1 MHKSPGDL
9 PLGRGRDDRGVD
21 EPTGM
26 RRVDLVVED
35 EATMLTPVEG
45 TAEGGGSS

>member
-1 MHKSPGDL
+1 LVAGATIEASTSL
-9 PLGRGRDDRGVD
+9 LGL
-21 EPTGM
+21 